1 VNIIL
6 REGGCDRSRGDAL
19 RVTFDQ
25 LDYAGRQAA
34 GTVSLWRGASFGQH
48 PLHQLV
54 AVGFG

>member
-34 GTVSLWRGASFGQH
+34 GTVSLWRENPILEGVFS
-48 PLHQLV
+48 
-54 AVGFG
+54 